1 MNIKYTQGDRRIF
14 SGENFIQDGLL
25 YKKSGYS
32 SNQKRIRRDYLRED
46 GKRFFICS
54 SGLRLNRTLIEYELV
69 EINGEI
75 IERVVK

>member
-1 MNIKYTQGDRRIF
+1 MRIKYTQGDSKIF
-14 SGENFIQDGLL
+14 SGENFVQNGLL

-69 EINGEI
+69 KINGEI
-75 IERVVK
+75 IERIVK